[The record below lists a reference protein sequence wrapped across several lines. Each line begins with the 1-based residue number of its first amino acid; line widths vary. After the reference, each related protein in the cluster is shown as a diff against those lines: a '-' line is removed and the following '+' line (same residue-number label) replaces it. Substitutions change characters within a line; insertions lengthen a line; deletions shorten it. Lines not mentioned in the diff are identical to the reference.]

1 MSIINQS
8 SISSLSSV
16 AIEMATS
23 CASPSNSTVGIFAQ
37 VPFSTQSTNNMDV
50 DYVSPLSVSS
60 AGSMLTLLLLSLTL
74 VLIDSDWR
82 FKIFSSQLVSLGSEV
97 SEYAQAIR
105 TAFEVRSRDLTNMA
119 KLYEMMN
126 NFSGSYAS
134 SSRGT
139 SAVASSAPI
148 VTPATPRTYG
158 CPKEVPYFQWV
169 GACLDN
175 FEDVIFCY
183 QLDINTN
190 WYHLMITHID
200 PDQHL
205 LLRQFLES
213 SGKPTSAV
221 TWDEFKSALFQNY
234 GLTFQYH
241 KIKANEEL
249 HSLHFKEHKET
260 IEQFLDR
267 FHALRIRLDAAD
279 TGTKRLSS
287 SVAVLS
293 SSLKKSEFA
302 PSSSA
307 GSTGNQKSKSNK
319 FCSFHR
325 VTIHNTEGCQARKKG
340 EEPKAKNRCRRC
352 GSPGCP
358 RHRCNTAVRSGSSC
372 SGDVIVRTLSAS
384 SAGNP
389 SS

>member
-74 VLIDSDWR
+74 VLIGSDWR

-169 GACLDN
+169 G
-175 FEDVIFCY
+175 DVIFCY

-267 FHALRIRLDAAD
+267 FHALRIRFGACD
-279 TGTKRLSS
+279 SH
-287 SVAVLS
+287 VLIS
-293 SSLKKSEFA
+293 YLLRA
-302 PSSSA
+302 LPS
-307 GSTGNQKSKSNK
+307 
-319 FCSFHR
+319 
-325 VTIHNTEGCQARKKG
+325 
-340 EEPKAKNRCRRC
+340 
-352 GSPGCP
+352 
-358 RHRCNTAVRSGSSC
+358 
-372 SGDVIVRTLSAS
+372 DLVRTTNITFVSAS
-384 SAGNP
+384 ANVKNNVDFIYSTARTLHN
-389 SS
+389 

>member
-169 GACLDN
+169 G
-175 FEDVIFCY
+175 DVIFCY

-267 FHALRIRLDAAD
+267 FHALRIRFGACD
-279 TGTKRLSS
+279 SH
-287 SVAVLS
+287 VLIS
-293 SSLKKSEFA
+293 YLLRALPSDLKSEFA